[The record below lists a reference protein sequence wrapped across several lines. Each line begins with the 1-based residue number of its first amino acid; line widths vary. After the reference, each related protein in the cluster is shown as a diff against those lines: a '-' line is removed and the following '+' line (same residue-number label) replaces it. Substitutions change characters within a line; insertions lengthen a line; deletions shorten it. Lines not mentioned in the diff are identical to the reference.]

1 MQRAILER
9 FDLARAPTHPRM
21 LRILDLS
28 PEWERGKAKLVGE
41 NEVIARRPPAAVTM
55 F

>member
-9 FDLARAPTHPRM
+9 FNLARAPTHPRM

-28 PEWERGKAKLVGE
+28 PEWERGKAKLVGA
-41 NEVIARRPPAAVTM
+41 NDVTAAT
-55 F
+55 FPSR